1 MITKLPP
8 LPIFGSR
15 SIFNCHC
22 SHRFPIVFG
31 EVFTAIG
38 LSLFFGLGSASG
50 SCSPVFSSG
59 LSVPPSIPLL
69 QQLLLTCLTLLL
81 PLLTIWPVS
90 LSAAGVQCAVLSV
103 AGLLPLP
110 HSPQTLQCCLLLQM
124 PRSTTICLHSWL
136 LSLLHSLLSLH
147 LSGLT
152 DVLPLLLLLLPL
164 YVLICDINVSVLI
177 MPFSLRWLPLT
188 LCLLLS
194 LSNHNM

>member
-59 LSVPPSIPLL
+59 LSVSPSIPLL
-69 QQLLLTCLTLLL
+69 QQLLLTCLILL
-81 PLLTIWPVS
+81 PPQLTIWHVS
-90 LSAAGVQCAVLSV
+90 LSASGVQCAVLICT
-103 AGLLPLP
+103 GLLPLL
-110 HSPQTLQCCLLLQM
+110 HFPQTLQCSLLLQM

-136 LSLLHSLLSLH
+136 LSLQHSLLSLH
-147 LSGLT
+147 LMGISDIL
-152 DVLPLLLLLLPL
+152 LHLLLLLL
-164 YVLICDINVSVLI
+164 
-177 MPFSLRWLPLT
+177 
-188 LCLLLS
+188 
-194 LSNHNM
+194 